1 MNRIACTVLS
11 LAVAFAVA
19 GCNRGAGIPGE
30 ALMDQ
35 VQVIELEPAEN
46 RAKRFEARIVA
57 DDRYTY
63 RDHSTALLLSMDGG
77 QCAQGGFSL
86 DVGGEHFGQDAA
98 RPEEGQVLSM
108 QFTCSLDRLPNHQSI
123 APGTPHL
130 VAMPRPEG
138 AESKNGWTS
147 GAEKPI
153 AMANRLIGDQ
163 VREAY
168 TEDCGEKPMVIER
181 IDTGTE
187 IVPPEDAEP
196 DGDTAFSAERTRMH
210 VAVAF
215 RCLEQPAA
223 SDG

>member
-1 MNRIACTVLS
+1 MNRTASTILS
-11 LAVAFAVA
+11 MAVAVAVA
-19 GCNRGAGIPGE
+19 GCSRGTGIPGE

-35 VQVIELEPAEN
+35 VEVVELAPAEN
-46 RAKRFEARIVA
+46 SAKRFEARIVA

-63 RDHSTALLLSMDGG
+63 RDHSTALFLSMDGE
-77 QCAQGGFSL
+77 QCAQGSFSL
-86 DVGGEHFGQDAA
+86 EADGEHFGQDDA
-98 RPEEGQVLSM
+98 RPEAGQVLSM
-108 QFTCSLDRLPNHQSI
+108 QFTCSLDRLPNHQAV

-153 AMANRLIGDQ
+153 AMVNRLIGDQ

-187 IVPPEDAEP
+187 IVPPEGTEP
-196 DGDTAFSAERTRMH
+196 DGDAPFSAERTRMH
-210 VAVAF
+210 VALAF
-215 RCLEQPAA
+215 RCVEQPAA
-223 SDG
+223 SDD